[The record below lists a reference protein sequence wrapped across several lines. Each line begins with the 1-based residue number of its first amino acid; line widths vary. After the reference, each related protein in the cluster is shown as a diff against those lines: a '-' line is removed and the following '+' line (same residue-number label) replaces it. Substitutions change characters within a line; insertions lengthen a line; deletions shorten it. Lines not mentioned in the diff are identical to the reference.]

1 MLLITNLIHKFQSN
15 IDEKELESI
24 VKWENEP
31 TTKINK
37 IQKKKVMH
45 ILMGKNKIIFSS
57 K

>member
-37 IQKKKVMH
+37 IQKKKSYAY
-45 ILMGKNKIIFSS
+45 IDGKK
-57 K
+57 